1 LYGETLA
8 VIGLTMLGAFA
19 IGLLSRQFGIP
30 QVVGFIIA
38 GTLFGTSFLNI
49 MTPEIVDGLEFVSEL
64 ALALIGFEMG
74 SHLHFSEL
82 RRLGS
87 SILIILFCE
96 ALGTFAL
103 VTAGV
108 TLLTGEISTGLIFG
122 ALSAATAPA
131 ATVDVL
137 EEYKSEGPL
146 TTSILAVV
154 GLDDALALLLFSIS
168 VSVAEGMFGGASPS
182 LIEML
187 ELPFLEIGGALLL
200 GTVMGV
206 LLAGFYRRR
215 VCSHSD
221 ALIVSVGVIFMC
233 AGLAEMLDLSLILT
247 TMTLGVVVV
256 NIEPCNGDWVRGTI
270 ERAGPILYI
279 LFFALVGAHFDVN
292 SVLVGGTT
300 LILVIA
306 YVILRSAG
314 KFGGAWLG
322 GRLSGA
328 VPAVRDNLGFGLL
341 SQAGVAIGLSLSIAN
356 RFDAYGT
363 EGEEL
368 GTLVITVITATTFI
382 VQLIGPIMVKHAI
395 TRAGEVGM
403 AVDPEELAA
412 EEMPVPQQ
420 VR

>member
-1 LYGETLA
+1 
-8 VIGLTMLGAFA
+8 
-19 IGLLSRQFGIP
+19 
-30 QVVGFIIA
+30 
-38 GTLFGTSFLNI
+38 

-82 RRLGS
+82 RRLGP

-96 ALGTFAL
+96 AFGTFAL

-108 TLLTGEISTGLIFG
+108 TLLTGEFSTGLVFG

-154 GLDDALALLLFSIS
+154 GLDDALALLLFSIA
-168 VSVAEGMFGGASPS
+168 VSVAEGMFGGTSPS

-187 ELPFLEIGGALLL
+187 ELPFIEIGGALLL
-200 GTVMGV
+200 GVAMAV
-206 LLAGFYRRR
+206 PLALLYRRR
-215 VCSHSD
+215 ACSHSD
-221 ALIVSVGVIFMC
+221 ALIASVGVIFMC

-256 NIEPCNGDWVRGTI
+256 NIEPCNGDWVRVTI
-270 ERAGPILYI
+270 ERAGPVLYI

-292 SVLVGGTT
+292 SVLVGGIT
-300 LILVIA
+300 LTLVIA
-306 YVILRSAG
+306 YVILRSVG
-314 KFGGAWLG
+314 KFSGAWLG

-356 RFDAYGT
+356 RFDVYGA

-368 GTLVITVITATTFI
+368 GTLVITVITATTFV

-395 TRAGEVGM
+395 TRAGEVGK
-403 AVDPEELAA
+403 AVDLEELAA
-412 EEMPVPQQ
+412 EEMAMPHQ